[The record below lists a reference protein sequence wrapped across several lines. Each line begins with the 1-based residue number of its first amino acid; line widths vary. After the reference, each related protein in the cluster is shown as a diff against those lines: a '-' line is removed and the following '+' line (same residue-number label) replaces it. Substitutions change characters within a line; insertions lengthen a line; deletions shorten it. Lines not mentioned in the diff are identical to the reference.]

1 MPATEHLPRTLG
13 PYRLQDRLGEGGMGV
28 VHLARDPEGR
38 PVAVKVLRAL
48 GGTEG
53 ANARRRLARE
63 VETMRR
69 VRSPY
74 VAEVLDADVTGE
86 YPYIVTRFVPGPT
99 LDEMVRGRGPL
110 SGPGLRRLA
119 HGIAEAL
126 AAIHAAGVVHRDLKP
141 GNVMLTDDRPIVID
155 FGIAQAGDATR
166 LTQTGLVMGTP
177 GYLAPE
183 VIEGEPSSPA
193 SDVHSW
199 GSTMSFAATGRL
211 PFGGGSYETI
221 FYRIVSGRADLTG
234 VPAPLVPLIS
244 AALARD
250 PSHRPSAS
258 WLSAHASALDM
269 SPAAMASYA
278 PTSTYAG
285 SPLPGAPTRQPTF
298 TPAALPG
305 SVLPGSALSG
315 SVLPGSALPGSA
327 LPGSALPET
336 AVPPSG
342 LAPSGLPQA
351 AASPRAARLA
361 ARQAAAPLAPKQA
374 ARDVADLLPP
384 VEYTPPP
391 HPALPAGHPGQPGA
405 PGAWGPQGPRPAVP
419 EPRDQRGQDDPR
431 EARDK
436 RPPSRPSTAA
446 GLAIM
451 VAAIAITVVLPVAGL
466 VAALAVITLLRAAD
480 RAQSKLAVRRSV
492 YGPRASDL
500 VVVLVSAPLTVA
512 RALLTSILMA
522 PLALIAGTA
531 AYGLAVVF
539 THSMN
544 MPRAG
549 AIAAAAVVAWYGL
562 GPGSGRPRRQLNRMA
577 GAVARTPA
585 SAAAVALA
593 VWGVAAAAVLFAW
606 SQPPYY
612 WPATEPH
619 LPWHWPGLH
628 SVIMS
633 ASHWLLSHI
642 RL

>member
-48 GGTEG
+48 GGAEG

-99 LDEMVRGRGPL
+99 LDEMVRERGPL

-126 AAIHAAGVVHRDLKP
+126 TAIHAAGVVHRDLKP

-183 VIEGEPSSPA
+183 VIEGEPSSSA

-199 GSTMSFAATGRL
+199 GSTMTFAATGRL

-269 SPAAMASYA
+269 SPAAIASYA

-285 SPLPGAPTRQPTF
+285 PPPPGPPVRQPTF
-298 TPAALPG
+298 TPAALAD
-305 SVLPGSALSG
+305 SARGDSARAE
-315 SVLPGSALPGSA
+315 PALPGSA
-327 LPGSALPET
+327 LPGTALPPSAFQPPIPQPAAPQ
-336 AVPPSG
+336 AVP
-342 LAPSGLPQA
+342 Q
-351 AASPRAARLA
+351 RA
-361 ARQAAAPLAPKQA
+361 AAAPLAPKQA

-384 VEYTPPP
+384 VDYTPPP
-391 HPALPAGHPGQPGA
+391 RPARPAAQPGA
-405 PGAWGPQGPRPAVP
+405 PGPWGPQGPKPAVP
-419 EPRDQRGQDDPR
+419 SPRDQRDPR
-431 EARDK
+431 NPAGPRDQRDPRDQ
-436 RPPSRPSTAA
+436 RPPSRPNTAA
-446 GLAIM
+446 GLAFM
-451 VAAIAITVVLPVAGL
+451 VAAIALTIVLPVAGL
-466 VAALAVITLLRAAD
+466 IAALAVITLLRAAD
-480 RAQSKLAVRRSV
+480 RAQSRLAVRRSV

-500 VVVLVSAPLTVA
+500 VVVLISAPLTVA
-512 RALLTSILMA
+512 RALLTEVFMA
-522 PLALIAGTA
+522 PLALVAGTA

-549 AIAAAAVVAWYGL
+549 ACAAAAVVAWYGI

-585 SAAAVALA
+585 SAAAVAIV
-593 VWGVAAAAVLFAW
+593 VWGVAVAAVLFAW

-633 ASHWLLSHI
+633 ASHWLLAHI

>member
-1 MPATEHLPRTLG
+1 
-13 PYRLQDRLGEGGMGV
+13 MGV

-74 VAEVLDADVTGE
+74 VAEVLDADIAGE
-86 YPYIVTRFVPGPT
+86 YPYIVTRYVSGPT

-119 HGIAEAL
+119 HGMAEAL

-183 VIEGEPSSPA
+183 VIEGEPSSSA

-250 PSHRPSAS
+250 PSHRPSAA

-269 SPAAMASYA
+269 SPAAIAAYA
-278 PTSTYAG
+278 PTSTQAG
-285 SPLPGAPTRQPTF
+285 PPSALPVRQPTF
-298 TPAALPG
+298 TPSVAVAAAPAAAALASSALADTAVGGAALEPPIPRKAAALP
-305 SVLPGSALSG
+305 
-315 SVLPGSALPGSA
+315 
-327 LPGSALPET
+327 
-336 AVPPSG
+336 
-342 LAPSGLPQA
+342 
-351 AASPRAARLA
+351 
-361 ARQAAAPLAPKQA
+361 APKQA

-384 VEYTPPP
+384 VDYTPPR
-391 HPALPAGHPGQPGA
+391 LAGYAGQAGVQA
-405 PGAWGPQGPRPAVP
+405 PWGPQGPKPAVP
-419 EPRDQRGQDDPR
+419 GQPDQRGPGGPGDPRDQRDPR
-431 EARDK
+431 DGRER

-446 GLAIM
+446 GLAFM
-451 VAAIAITVVLPVAGL
+451 VAAVAVTMVLPVAGL

-480 RAQSKLAVRRSV
+480 LGQSKLAVRRSV
-492 YGPRASDL
+492 RGPRARDL
-500 VVVLVSAPLTVA
+500 VIVLVTAPLTVV
-512 RALLTSILMA
+512 RALLTEIFMA
-522 PLALIAGTA
+522 PLALVAGTA

-549 AIAAAAVVAWYGL
+549 AFAAAAVVAWYGL
-562 GPGSGRPRRQLNRMA
+562 GPGSGRPRRQLNRIA
-577 GAVARTPA
+577 GTVARTPA
-585 SAAAVALA
+585 SAAAVALV
-593 VWGVAAAAVLFAW
+593 VWGVAAAAVLFAA

-612 WPATEPH
+612 WPAADPH
-619 LPWHWPGLH
+619 LPWQWPGLH
-628 SVIMS
+628 SVITS
-633 ASHWLLSHI
+633 ASHWLLAHI